1 MTPDEIR
8 RVFFRKFC
16 LICILATRNRDSP
29 NIWKAKIPQPSTT
42 TPPDTNQQT
51 TSTPLTNT
59 EAPPDHSWPIGA
71 LIYYGNV
78 GRISPAS
85 LDTHNNFWSSV
96 ILALNKSSRTPP
108 SRLKTKIYSSMAL
121 RFFTSQPYAA
131 TTTAVSARHSPKNFT
146 NHITALTRRRQPTIN
161 GRMPLNATS
170 RPSMPTCQPPSTA
183 KTWSYAAKHW
193 LRVHYSL
200 PHSVNNLTTN
210 PAGWIVATI
219 RPQQNTSVHNIR
231 LGRMQI

>member
-8 RVFFRKFC
+8 RVFFRVFC
-16 LICILATRNRDSP
+16 LICILVTRNRDSP
-29 NIWKAKIPQPSTT
+29 NIWKAKIPQPSPTT
-42 TPPDTNQQT
+42 APDTNQQT
-51 TSTPLTNT
+51 TSTPLTNP

-85 LDTHNNFWSSV
+85 LDIRNNFWSSA

-108 SRLKTKIYSSMAL
+108 TRLKTKIYSST
-121 RFFTSQPYAA
+121 TSTWSFASSLHAELLPQPYAA

-146 NHITALTRRRQPTIN
+146 NHLTALTRRRQPTIN

-200 PHSVNNLTTN
+200 LHSVNNLTTN
-210 PAGWIVATI
+210 PAG
-219 RPQQNTSVHNIR
+219 
-231 LGRMQI
+231 